1 MGVESVADMLYCRSL
16 RNDQTKQLLVEYHTA
31 SCHPA
36 CYLKVIINPTAWL
49 LWQSFSLTFP
59 TLTSL
64 PGVSAIY
71 THHRKHRALQ
81 SGDKLQEIRSYVTKI
96 SKVQFDHKQNP
107 LHLYKDFINKL
118 SEPKLNI
125 QTLISVQ

>member
-36 CYLKVIINPTAWL
+36 CYLKVIINHTGVTALAELQLNVSNTDESTGRLSYLHTSQKASRFTVTPTSYKKYARMWL
-49 LWQSFSLTFP
+49 KSLKFSLITN
-59 TLTSL
+59 L
-64 PGVSAIY
+64 
-71 THHRKHRALQ
+71 
-81 SGDKLQEIRSYVTKI
+81 
-96 SKVQFDHKQNP
+96 